1 MNVKWRIAISII
13 VLAMVSGIGISV
25 VSAAPVVDGN
35 SQSFAGEWTDDQ
47 ECGDG
52 DPVGDIPNLGSG
64 YDLVAVYQQ
73 YDPATDTLYFR
84 IDVAGMP
91 ADLDDNGDTDTVCAI
106 PPGDCAGVGPYEQY
120 SIVLD
125 STTQIIY
132 QGNAVTVNPSGSAT
146 AAYGDGGPNGCI
158 EFALD
163 AASTHVNPYDYCL
176 AVTAGGSGD
185 SIEGQPIGEDLY
197 QCCFEEEAELDFDW
211 EDACCKRQDF
221 EGTIVS
227 GIFDEN
233 EWEWDFGA
241 GANPATSTLLDPG
254 VVEYDTCGTK
264 TVSLTGKTTSGQ
276 TVTVTKSIHVACDP
290 TAIARANGATGTL
303 WLDDCSDQVTFDG
316 TSSHVDPASSGR
328 SISRYE
334 WVIPGH
340 GTFNTATVGPLSVA
354 DGTTATLTVWDQ
366 TTATGEEHC
375 QGTATVTVR
384 CSPEVPALTPIGAM
398 LLVGMIAALGAAAIV
413 LRRRD

>member
-1 MNVKWRIAISII
+1 
-13 VLAMVSGIGISV
+13 MVSGIGISV
-25 VSAAPVVDGN
+25 VSAAITVDGDG
-35 SQSFAGEWTDDQ
+35 SEWDPSWKLADDPQYDVAG
-47 ECGDG
+47 GN
-52 DPVGDIPNLGSG
+52 IYG
-64 YDLVAVYQQ
+64 YDIKALYQK
-73 YDPATDTLYFR
+73 YDPDTDTLYFM
-84 IDVAGMP
+84 IEVYGMP
-91 ADLDDNGDTDTVCAI
+91 ADLDGNGDTGTLCACA
-106 PPGDCAGVGPYEQY
+106 PVGAGDCTGVGPNEHYTL
-120 SIVLD
+120 SLD
-125 STTQIIY
+125 GTQIKFLNNGVVFTI
-132 QGNAVTVNPSGSAT
+132 GSGTAA
-146 AAYGDGGPNGCI
+146 AAYGEGTGHDCI
-158 EFALD
+158 EFSLD
-163 AASTHVNPYDYCL
+163 DASDHVNPFDYC
-176 AVTAGGSGD
+176 VDVSAGGLCD
-185 SIEGQPIGEDLY
+185 SPGEDTLHA
-197 QCCFEEEAELDFDW
+197 CFEEEAELDFDW

-221 EGTIVS
+221 EGFIIS
-227 GIFDEN
+227 GFFDEN

-254 VVEYDTCGTK
+254 VVEYATCGTK

-290 TAIARANGATGTL
+290 TAIARANGVTGTL